1 MFGGIFD
8 FNRDGKTDTFEMA
21 LGLSIAFN
29 EDDGVSDTDDYSDEE
44 DGGLL
49 SDACS
54 DDLEDELDAL
64 EEQLSELQDKLSDLE
79 DNEPDDCTT
88 AAYDR
93 WERRKDLLEEQI
105 SELEDQISEIEDQME
120 EY

>member
-1 MFGGIFD
+1 MFGDIFD
-8 FNRDGKTDTFEMA
+8 FNRDGKTVSFEMA

-29 EDDGVSDTDDYSDEE
+29 EDDEVSDTDNYSDEE
-44 DGGLL
+44 DGDLL
-49 SDACS
+49 SDSCS
-54 DDLEDELDAL
+54 DALEDELDAL
-64 EEQLSELQDKLSDLE
+64 EEQLYELQEKLSDLE
-79 DNEPDDCTT
+79 DNEPDDCTS
-88 AAYDR
+88 AAYER